1 MKEQTRKIFQHMK
14 KNGSI
19 TALEAIQAYGVTRL
33 SARIW
38 ELRHDYGYTI
48 RTKLVRVKTRAGEA
62 TVAKYILDTRSA
74 DRRNGE

>member
-1 MKEQTRKIFQHMK
+1 MKPQTKLVLEHMK

-19 TALEAIQAYGVTRL
+19 TSLEAIQAYGVTRL
-33 SARIW
+33 GARIW
-38 ELRHDYGYTI
+38 ELRHVYGYKI
-48 RTKLVRVKTRAGEA
+48 ASHPVRVKTRAGEA